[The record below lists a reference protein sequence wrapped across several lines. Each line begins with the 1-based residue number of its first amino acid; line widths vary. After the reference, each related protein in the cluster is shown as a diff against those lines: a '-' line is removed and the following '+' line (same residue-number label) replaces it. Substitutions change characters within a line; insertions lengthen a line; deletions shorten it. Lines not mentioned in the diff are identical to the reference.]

1 MLNIFLFSIA
11 GKKSNST
18 IDTLVEEFLTASY
31 ISPQDKKILEHTKKV
46 AAEGNYPAKEYYNTF
61 YEAPEFTYNSL
72 AEIITLTK
80 QIHDFYHS
88 QEFQRS
94 IIKAINESNS
104 FSELQTSIAQLIT
117 EDATVADDVD
127 LSDYRPVYYSETLN
141 KPQKSDIILGVN
153 EIDEVTN
160 GFMQATVAGICGFT
174 GHGKTQ
180 TVISMLFRNASL
192 KKKCCF
198 CSLEVA
204 PDIIWAMLETRYLY
218 EKKGMAISFQDLKDR
233 KIPSDLLPQV
243 IEAEKDFQ
251 NDIVPNLFIVD
262 ESFLPKKVCLD
273 YKLLTKR
280 FKAVEQKLGGLD
292 VVAFD
297 HVGQF
302 ELLYPD
308 CGNIIIKQIQSFT
321 KTYPQANGTLG
332 LVSVLAVQANR
343 QGEMRARKRN
353 YVYDLQAISDL
364 NEVERTCSYIVF
376 LYTSDDMKIVQETRM
391 TLAKHRLG
399 AVIPE
404 PITVSFNPAVSM
416 VGSSIE
422 KVQISDDDFNAMDL
436 GFNFDDEF

>member
-1 MLNIFLFSIA
+1 MLNIFLYSIA
-11 GKKSNST
+11 GKKSNNT
-18 IDTLVEEFLTASY
+18 IDTLIDEFLAVSY
-31 ISPQDKKILEHTKKV
+31 ISPQDKKILQHTKSV
-46 AAEGNYPAKEYYNTF
+46 AEAGNYPSVSYYQTF
-61 YEAPEFTYNSL
+61 YPTPEFTYKSL
-72 AEIITLTK
+72 AEIVTLTK
-80 QIHDFYHS
+80 QIHDFYHC
-88 QEFQRS
+88 QELQKS
-94 IIKAINESNS
+94 VVKVINEANS
-104 FSELQTSIAQLIT
+104 YSELNTGIANLLVQ
-117 EDATVADDVD
+117 DVATADDVD
-127 LSDYRPVYYSETLN
+127 LSDYDGELYSDTLK
-141 KPQKSDIILGVN
+141 KPDKSDVILGVS

-160 GFMQATVAGICGFT
+160 GFMQGTVASICGFT

-180 TVISMLFRNASL
+180 TVISMMYRNASL
-192 KKKCCF
+192 GRKGCF

-204 PDIIWAMLETRYLY
+204 PAIIWLMLETRYLY
-218 EKKGMAISFQDLKDR
+218 EKKGMSVSFQDLKDR
-233 KIPSDLLPQV
+233 KIPSDMLDQV
-243 IEAEKDFQ
+243 IEAEKDFVK
-251 NDIVPNLFIVD
+251 DIKSNLIVVD

-280 FKAVEQKLGGLD
+280 FKAIEKKLGGLD

-321 KTYPQANGTLG
+321 KTYPRSNETLG

-353 YVYDLQAISDL
+353 YCYDLQAISDL
-364 NEVERTCSYIVF
+364 SEVERTSSYIVF

-399 AVIPE
+399 AVISE

-416 VGSSIE
+416 VGSAVE

>member
-11 GKKSNST
+11 GKKTNST
-18 IDTLVEEFLTASY
+18 IDTLVEEFLSASY

-46 AAEGNYPAKEYYNTF
+46 AEVGNYPTKEYYSTF
-61 YEAPEFTYNSL
+61 YEAPEFTYKSL

-88 QEFQRS
+88 QELQRS
-94 IIKAINESNS
+94 IVKVINESNS
-104 FSELQTSIAQLIT
+104 YSELQSSLSALLTADVSL
-117 EDATVADDVD
+117 ADDVD
-127 LSDYRPVYYSETLN
+127 LSDYKPDFYSDSLN
-141 KPQKSDIILGVN
+141 KPQKSDIILGVS

-160 GFMQATVAGICGFT
+160 GFMQGTVASVCGFT

-192 KKKCCF
+192 GRKCCF
-198 CSLEVA
+198 CSLEVSPA
-204 PDIIWAMLETRYLY
+204 IIWLMLETRYLY
-218 EKKGMAISFQDLKDR
+218 ENRGMSVSFQDLKDG
-233 KIPSDLLPQV
+233 KVPSDLLEQV
-243 IEAEKDFQ
+243 KEAEKDFQ
-251 NDIVPNLFIVD
+251 RDIVSNLLVVD

-273 YKLLTKR
+273 YKLLIKR
-280 FKAVEQKLGGLD
+280 FKSVENKLGGLD

-308 CGNIIIKQIQSFT
+308 CGNVIIKQIQSFT
-321 KTYPQANGTLG
+321 KTYPRTNGTLG

-343 QGEMRARKRN
+343 QGEQRARKRN

-364 NEVERTCSYIVF
+364 NEVERTSSYIIF

-416 VGSSIE
+416 VGSSVE
-422 KVQISDDDFNAMDL
+422 KVQISDDEFNAMDL